1 MEHDACATRAKFIE
15 KSVSVRD
22 MFSFARPAQTL
33 TAMATYCCDFY
44 GSNLWDLY
52 GVRAEQCYRA
62 WTTAVKLTWNM
73 PRTTHT
79 WMVDNLLSCN
89 LASAREKIMANYV
102 GFLNRLGRSASWE
115 VRILSEVQA
124 RDAGSVTG
132 RNIINLREEF
142 ERDPRELTSRG
153 FRELYHGTGVPIGE
167 EWVLDLLKEMIE
179 ERQERLEAG
188 EEGDDFEL
196 LQSFIETIAEV

>member
-1 MEHDACATRAKFIE
+1 
-15 KSVSVRD
+15 
-22 MFSFARPAQTL
+22 
-33 TAMATYCCDFY
+33 
-44 GSNLWDLY
+44 
-52 GVRAEQCYRA
+52 
-62 WTTAVKLTWNM
+62 
-73 PRTTHT
+73 
-79 WMVDNLLSCN
+79 MVDNLLSCN

-142 ERDPRELTSRG
+142 KRDPRELTSRG